1 MPHQF
6 YVDEFGDIPLE
17 AIVRAQ
23 SVKRWH
29 MIDTSRIQSI
39 AEHSANVATLAY
51 YISISS
57 PQGYF
62 GSPADAALHGLLHD
76 ISEAFTGDIPSHT
89 KRELTGVDTLEDRL
103 TPVVLNRKPDPKLA
117 RLIKICDL
125 ADGIRFIRAHGVDRT
140 AKWACDGLSDK
151 LDDQMAYARGNWPDP
166 VYDSM
171 APKIWKYIDS
181 V

>member
-1 MPHQF
+1 MVHQF
-6 YVDEFGDIPLE
+6 YVEQYGDLPIE

-29 MIDTSRIQSI
+29 MIDTTRIQSI

-62 GSPADAALHGLLHD
+62 GSPADAALCGLLHD

-89 KRELTGVDTLEDRL
+89 KRELQGVDSLEDRL
-103 TPVVLNRKPDPKLA
+103 TPVVLTQKPNNDLA
-117 RLIKICDL
+117 LLIKLCDL
-125 ADGIRFIRAHGVDRT
+125 ADGIRFISAHGTDST
-140 AKWACDGLSDK
+140 AKWAHDGLQEQLNMKMELAQKS
-151 LDDQMAYARGNWPDP
+151 WPEH
-166 VYDSM
+166 VYDHVI
-171 APKIWKYIDS
+171 AKIAKYAFAT
-181 V
+181 